1 MKLLKQIFAITVV
14 AFVCSLGFNLFSP
27 HGIGVFDNPWSKLN
41 HGNKT
46 YQNKNN
52 YQLLEE
58 QPVVFVEFD
67 RACQF
72 IENQEGVVLDARMPG
87 LDGFWLADQISEVY
101 PSLKIV
107 ILSAHSYPLQSDQ
120 YTFLT
125 KPVHI
130 PDLIEVLEQDVS
142 LIEKRETA

>member
-1 MKLLKQIFAITVV
+1 MRHVLLVDDDTNFRRSLAIALEAMGYHVYE
-14 AFVCSLGFNLFSP
+14 AKSGMEALRFLR
-27 HGIGVFDNPWSKLN
+27 DN
-41 HGNKT
+41 
-46 YQNKNN
+46 Q
-52 YQLLEE
+52 
-58 QPVVFVEFD
+58 
-67 RACQF
+67 RAKDKV
-72 IENQEGVVLDARMPG
+72 EGVVLDARMPG